1 MKTDLILG
9 LGIGF
14 FAGVLVGGVTALLLA
29 PESGEELRGQI
40 RVKAG
45 EGGQYIKD
53 SYGQATDWVV
63 DQTGRL
69 RKVKSIEGPAVSA

>member
-9 LGIGF
+9 LGVGL
-14 FAGVLVGGVTALLLA
+14 FAGVLIGGVTALLLA
-29 PESGEELRGQI
+29 PTSGEELRGQI

-69 RKVKSIEGPAVSA
+69 RKVKPVEEVA

>member
-9 LGIGF
+9 LGVGF

-53 SYGQATDWVV
+53 SYGQASDWVV
-63 DQTGRL
+63 DQTGKL
-69 RKVKSIEGPAVSA
+69 RKVKPAEGASESA

>member
-1 MKTDLILG
+1 MKSDLILG

-14 FAGVLVGGVTALLLA
+14 FAGVLFGGATALLLA

-40 RVKAG
+40 RVRAG
-45 EGGQYIKD
+45 EGSQYVKD
-53 SYGQATDWVV
+53 AYGQASEWVV

-69 RKVKSIEGPAVSA
+69 RKVAPAEGE

>member
-69 RKVKSIEGPAVSA
+69 RKVKSIEGPAESA